1 MDRAELVEALRRA
14 QVPDALYEIP
24 DVHDIMIQPDA
35 YFFLRPD
42 ADGWVVGH
50 RERDHDS
57 VLGRFPGEPEACD
70 FLYATLI
77 REVPSGA
84 PGGADRVRD
93 VLAHRAEIQ
102 RDAWRAFERMRQRPD
117 EGPPPR
123 A

>member
-14 QVPDALYEIP
+14 RVPDALYDIP
-24 DVHDIMIQPDA
+24 GVHDLAIQPDA
-35 YFFLRPD
+35 WFFLRLE
-42 ADGWVVGH
+42 ADTWVVGH
-50 RERDHDS
+50 RERGQDS
-57 VLGRFPGEPEACD
+57 VLGRFPCEPEACD
-70 FLYATLI
+70 FLYTTLI
-77 REVPSGA
+77 REAPAGA

-102 RDAWRAFERMRQRPD
+102 QDAWRAFERMRQQPD